1 MTNEKIPFLYW
12 GDFPD
17 RTETGDGINI
27 EPTSINIDVLVNK
40 INELVVE
47 INYLKKENCISL
59 IIKL

>member
-47 INYLKKENCISL
+47 INYLKKENC
-59 IIKL
+59 K